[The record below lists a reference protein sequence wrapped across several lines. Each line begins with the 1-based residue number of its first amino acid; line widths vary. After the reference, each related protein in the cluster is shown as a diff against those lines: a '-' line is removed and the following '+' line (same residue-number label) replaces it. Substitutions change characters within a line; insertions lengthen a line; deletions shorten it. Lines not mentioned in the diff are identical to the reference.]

1 MTSSISGQQAVYLII
16 AIGVVGAAFVAIA
29 WAGKTMRGELSATG
43 ARQAPPPHL
52 STTEQI
58 PSAIMKEAIA
68 RGMVQPAQ
76 LAAMTPEER
85 AFVFASLKE
94 KLAAGGVGSPVAAPG
109 GAPGA
114 APVAAPVAAP
124 ATVRVSAR
132 ATPVIPATFDDG
144 KLRVWC
150 AMCGTELQL
159 PAVPPLRAQCANCGM
174 KSAIYTEERGRY
186 TLTIAPG
193 NGRGERGV

>member
-1 MTSSISGQQAVYLII
+1 MTSSISGQQVAYLFI

-29 WAGKTMRGELSATG
+29 WAGKAMRGELRGTG
-43 ARQAPPPHL
+43 ARQAPPAHV

-58 PSAIMKEAIA
+58 SPALMKEAIA

-76 LAAMTPEER
+76 LAAMRPEER
-85 AFVFASLKE
+85 AFLFASLKE
-94 KLAAGGVGSPVAAPG
+94 KLAASGVAP
-109 GAPGA
+109 
-114 APVAAPVAAP
+114 PVAAPVAAP
-124 ATVRVSAR
+124 IAVRVSAR
-132 ATPVIPATFDDG
+132 ATPVVPATSDDE

-174 KSAIYTEERGRY
+174 KSAIYGEERGRY
-186 TLTIAPG
+186 TLTISPPPS
-193 NGRGERGV
+193 VQ

>member
-1 MTSSISGQQAVYLII
+1 MTSSISGQQAVYLFI

-29 WAGKTMRGELSATG
+29 WAGKAMRGELGVTG
-43 ARQAPPPHL
+43 ARQGPPAHL

-58 PSAIMKEAIA
+58 PSTIMKEAIA

-85 AFVFASLKE
+85 TFLFASLKE
-94 KLAAGGVGSPVAAPG
+94 KLAAGGVGSPVAAPL
-109 GAPGA
+109 AQ
-114 APVAAPVAAP
+114 PVAPPVA
-124 ATVRVSAR
+124 VRVSAR
-132 ATPVIPATFDDG
+132 ATPVVPATSDDE

-174 KSAIYTEERGRY
+174 KSAVYSEERGRY
-186 TLTIAPG
+186 TLTLSPPQDG
-193 NGRGERGV
+193 H